1 MIFTPNG
8 QLNVAAD
15 PSDLLDE
22 DMKRCKNLRLDED
35 GKAITR
41 DGSSKLNSEGVL
53 AGGATAIPYYKIIE
67 MGGVRYLFV
76 STYIYRNESSI
87 ETGLT
92 SAQWHGIVY
101 NSYNSSTQNV
111 FALNGTD
118 RKRIE
123 GSSVYE
129 WGIAAPTTAPTI
141 TSGALAGLTGDY
153 NAKYSYCRKEGTTV
167 VSESDLSPAG
177 SAAVALADASLSV
190 SWTASSD
197 SQVTHVRVYRTLT
210 DGGVYYHDQDIAV
223 GTTSVDSDTVDAS
236 LGTIE
241 HTDHDR
247 PPLGSFVIGP
257 NYNGTCFII
266 KDNLLYF
273 CKAKQPEYWPLTYYI
288 EVSSPTYP
296 GQAAVFYNGQ
306 LYYLTKHKIYYIQ
319 GTGPNTFFPLEMDAV
334 TGTQSFQG
342 VCSVQGR
349 GIYHVGSD
357 GIYLW
362 SNQDKNITQP
372 LHQVALH
379 FKLLTFNLSV

>member
-101 NSYNSSTQNV
+101 NSYNSTTQNV

-223 GTTSVDSDTVDAS
+223 GTTSVDSNTADAS
-236 LGTIE
+236 LGTAE

-273 CKAKQPEYWPLTYYI
+273 LRL
-288 EVSSPTYP
+288 YP
-296 GQAAVFYNGQ
+296 PY
-306 LYYLTKHKIYYIQ
+306 LYSLI
-319 GTGPNTFFPLEMDAV
+319 M
-334 TGTQSFQG
+334 
-342 VCSVQGR
+342 
-349 GIYHVGSD
+349 
-357 GIYLW
+357 
-362 SNQDKNITQP
+362 
-372 LHQVALH
+372 
-379 FKLLTFNLSV
+379 